1 MRPINV
7 IFYKYASVSN
17 EFYLMLVQCET
28 IAKCYRLGSLDY
40 TLATDPEMLMWLLLM
55 VEMYPVLLL
64 VVLSL
69 SKS

>member
-17 EFYLMLVQCET
+17 ELYLMLVQCET

-40 TLATDPEMLMWLLLM
+40 TLATDPEMLM
-55 VEMYPVLLL
+55 
-64 VVLSL
+64 
-69 SKS
+69 